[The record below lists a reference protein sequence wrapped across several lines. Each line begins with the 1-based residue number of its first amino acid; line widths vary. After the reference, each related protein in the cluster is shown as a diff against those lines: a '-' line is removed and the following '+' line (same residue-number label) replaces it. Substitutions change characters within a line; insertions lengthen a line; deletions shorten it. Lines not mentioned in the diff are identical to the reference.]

1 MDVKK
6 ESINKLIQILSDESK
21 PKETS
26 EELSTNLSPHN
37 ASALATEYLRAEID
51 KLKEEVESLKQNRR
65 QRKIFGFV
73 IFGFMALYMATVLVL
88 VYLKGFGI
96 ADLSDAVIITL
107 VTTSLASVIGIFNFV
122 VKYLFHPGKG
132 F

>member
-1 MDVKK
+1 
-6 ESINKLIQILSDESK
+6 
-21 PKETS
+21 
-26 EELSTNLSPHN
+26 
-37 ASALATEYLRAEID
+37 
-51 KLKEEVESLKQNRR
+51 
-65 QRKIFGFV
+65 
-73 IFGFMALYMATVLVL
+73 MALYMATVLVL

-107 VTTSLASVIGIFNFV
+107 VTTSLVSVIGIFNFV